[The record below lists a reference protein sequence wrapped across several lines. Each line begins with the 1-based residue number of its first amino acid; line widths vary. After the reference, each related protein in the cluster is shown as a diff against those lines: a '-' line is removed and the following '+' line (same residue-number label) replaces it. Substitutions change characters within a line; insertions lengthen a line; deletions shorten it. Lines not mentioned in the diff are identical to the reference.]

1 MNAEK
6 APKERQSRF
15 VLGLVK
21 LNAKMIKIAELMIT
35 SDHSP

>member
-21 LNAKMIKIAELMIT
+21 LKAKIMKTSEFRIAR
-35 SDHSP
+35 DQRP